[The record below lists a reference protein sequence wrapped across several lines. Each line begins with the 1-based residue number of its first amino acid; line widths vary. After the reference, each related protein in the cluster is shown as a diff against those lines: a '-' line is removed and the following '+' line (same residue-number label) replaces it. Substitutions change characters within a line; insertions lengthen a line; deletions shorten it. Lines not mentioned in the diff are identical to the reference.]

1 LDDHLSW
8 SRHHHRG
15 SWVQFIGGWAEGC
28 VGSPDEISG
37 MDALLRVND
46 LKTFFYTPE
55 GIAKAIN
62 GVSFSLNQSEI
73 IGIVGESGCGKS
85 VTALSILRLV
95 PHPGRIISGQIWLK
109 GQDLLQLPIRHMRQ
123 IRGDRIS
130 MIFQEPM
137 ISLNPA
143 FTVGEQLMEALR
155 VHRQM
160 THSEAR
166 ERAIEMLQKVEIPA
180 PEKRFSEYP
189 HQLSG
194 GMRQRVMIAEALLF
208 KPEILLA
215 DEPTT
220 ALDVTIQAQIL
231 DMIYKL
237 TEEIGVAVIL
247 ITHNLGLVAESA
259 RRLLVMYAGRVVEE
273 GPIEAVFEKAC
284 HPYTQGLLRSIP
296 MPGQRQGQKTQLL
309 YEIKGIVPSLF
320 DLPVG
325 CAFHPRCTTKKDM
338 CSQEEPPWVSIGPD
352 HHLACWLFA

>member
-1 LDDHLSW
+1 
-8 SRHHHRG
+8 
-15 SWVQFIGGWAEGC
+15 
-28 VGSPDEISG
+28 
-37 MDALLRVND
+37 MDVLLRVNG
-46 LKTFFYTPE
+46 LKTFFYTQE
-55 GIAKAIN
+55 GVAKAVN
-62 GVSFSLNQSEI
+62 GVSFSLKQSEV

-95 PHPGRIISGQIWLK
+95 PPPGKIIAGQILLK
-109 GQDLLQLPIRHMRQ
+109 GQDLLQFSTRQMRQ

-143 FTVGEQLMEALR
+143 FTIGEQLTEALR
-155 VHRQM
+155 VHRRM
-160 THSEAR
+160 SRSEAR
-166 ERAIEMLQKVEIPA
+166 ENAIEMLQRVEIPA

-231 DMIYKL
+231 DMICKL

-259 RRLLVMYAGRVVEE
+259 HRLLVMYAGRVVEE
-273 GPIEAVFEKAC
+273 GPVEAVFEDAC

-296 MPGQRQGQKTQLL
+296 VPGQRQGQEAQLL
-309 YEIKGIVPSLF
+309 FEIKGIVPSLF

-325 CAFHPRCTTKKDM
+325 CAFHPRCPMKKDI
-338 CSQEEPPWVSIGPD
+338 CTQEEPSWVSRGPD
-352 HHLACWLFA
+352 HHLACWLVS